1 MFKDY
6 YKILGIS
13 NSACFDDI
21 KSAYRDMSRK
31 WHPDLNP
38 NTDVTSI
45 MQDINE
51 AYAILKDEAKRL
63 RYDQEYNRFNKKYT
77 NQCNC
82 SNTSKNYKQKESSID
97 DWNYNYDYDVQ
108 DENLK
113 EDINSAREYA
123 KSLVEEF
130 MKTFKESSIAA
141 IKGAATNAAIWT
153 IGWIVSGII
162 ISLLG
167 ILIKSCN

>member
-13 NSACFDDI
+13 NSACIDDI
-21 KSAYRDMSRK
+21 KRAYREMSRK

-38 NTDVTSI
+38 NTDVTSV

-51 AYAILKDEAKRL
+51 AYAILKDETKKS

-77 NQCNC
+77 NKCDC
-82 SNTSKNYKQKESSID
+82 SDASKNYKQKESSTD
-97 DWNYNYDYDVQ
+97 DWNFNYDVE

-113 EDINSAREYA
+113 EDINYAREYA

-141 IKGAATNAAIWT
+141 VKGATTNAAIWT
-153 IGWIVSGII
+153 VCWIASGII